1 MTEFN
6 LIERVADWNITRD
19 NLLYS
24 PSLEYSMLDE
34 ELDEYMEAG
43 QKSDKVN
50 EADALADLVWV
61 ALGGLTKLCNG
72 DRVKVK
78 AIMRVVADANDTKSK
93 EKNDKGKITKPKDFV
108 EPQAAIESIL
118 RW

>member
-1 MTEFN
+1 MKEFN
-6 LIERVADWNITRD
+6 LIERVADWNITRE

-34 ELDEYMEAG
+34 ELNEYMEAG
-43 QKSDKVN
+43 QACDKVE

-72 DRVKVK
+72 DKKKVA
-78 AIMRVVADANDTKSK
+78 AIMKAVADANDTKSSK
-93 EKNDKGKITKPKDFV
+93 KNEQGKITKPADFK
-108 EPQAAIESIL
+108 EPQVAIEAIL
-118 RW
+118 SW